1 MASLAD
7 RVRRPPSVPSVAG
20 LDLRSI
26 RRVSMPG
33 ERAEREADRMAE
45 QVARGRVAAPGP
57 GCPCGGACPRCRS
70 AAGESAGTGRPL
82 DPRTRSLMETG
93 FGHDFGRVRIHADG
107 EAASAAHSF
116 DARAFTVGSHV
127 VFGAGEYRPASGEGR
142 TLLAHELAHVVQQA
156 GSTAGQA
163 VLARKPGAKTTTGW
177 IGPDNEWTYVAYSD
191 EQMIRVARNVSSTS
205 RDRRIGTIPWIT
217 HNPGNLTVDPAGAAS
232 KKPGAREPFN
242 QGASSTIFKATPKAG
257 FSYAIFGT
265 RSEGLNAILPV
276 LQVID
281 ESNRSDKKTPL
292 TMRQALSIYYA
303 GTIPKK
309 EDIARKLMAKSPPP
323 TQEEADTQAADTV
336 ARLEAERKAYVEG
349 RTGTAGGITEKGV
362 RQFMA
367 EAIQQEEPS
376 LDPKRADQEADRMLN
391 RPVPSFADDRG
402 DFDFVAAGITAKE
415 GRLNAPGIEYRCDGG
430 FEPNDP
436 ADYTPDQVKAIDA
449 FKRDQVAALRTI
461 LGCA

>member
-1 MASLAD
+1 
-7 RVRRPPSVPSVAG
+7 
-20 LDLRSI
+20 
-26 RRVSMPG
+26 MPG
-33 ERAEREADRMAE
+33 EPAEREADRMAE
-45 QVARGRVAAPGP
+45 RIAHGRLVTHGP
-57 GCPCGGACPRCRS
+57 TCACGSTCPRCRPEVG
-70 AAGESAGTGRPL
+70 ASAGAGRPL
-82 DPRTRSLMETG
+82 DPPTRSLMETT

-107 EAASAAHSF
+107 EAAGAARSL
-116 DARAFTVGSHV
+116 DARAFSVGSHV
-127 VFGAGEYRPASGEGR
+127 VFGADEYRPASREGR
-142 TLLAHELAHVVQQA
+142 RLLAHELAHVVQQS

-163 VLARKPGAKTTTGW
+163 IVARKPGAKTTTGW
-177 IGPDNEWTYVAYSD
+177 IGADNEWTYVAYTD
-191 EQMIRVARNVSSTS
+191 ERMIRVARNVSSTS
-205 RDRRIGTIPWIT
+205 RDKRIGTIPWIT

-232 KKPGAREPFN
+232 KKPGAREPFK

-309 EDIARKLMAKSPPP
+309 EDIARKLLAKSPPP
-323 TQEEADTQAADTV
+323 TQEEADREAADTV

-349 RTGTAGGITEKGV
+349 RTGKGGGIIEKGV

-367 EAIQQEEPS
+367 QAIQEEVPS
-376 LDPKRADQEADRMLN
+376 LDPKRADQEADRLLN
-391 RPVPSFADDRG
+391 QPVPSFAGDGG
-402 DFDFVAAGITAKE
+402 DFDFVASGITAKE
-415 GRLNAPGIEYRCDGG
+415 GRLNAPGVEYRCDGG

-436 ADYTPDQVKAIDA
+436 ADYTADQVKAIEA
-449 FKRDQVAALRTI
+449 FKRDQVTALRTI
-461 LGCA
+461 LGCS